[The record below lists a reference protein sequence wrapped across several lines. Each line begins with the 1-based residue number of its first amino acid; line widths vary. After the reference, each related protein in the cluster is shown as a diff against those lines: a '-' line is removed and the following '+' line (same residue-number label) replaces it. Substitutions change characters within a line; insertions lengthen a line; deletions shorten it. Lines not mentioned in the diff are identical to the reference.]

1 MIKDIL
7 VDTRPEQTRVA
18 IIEDGELAEL
28 YVDTPEQVKLL
39 GNIYRAKVER
49 VLPGMQCAFVDIGL
63 DKNAFLYADDIA
75 SANASNQ
82 DEAGKPAGPAKKIE
96 YLIRQGQEITVQVIK
111 EAIESKGP
119 RVTTH
124 ITLPGRNTVLS
135 PFTAGVGI
143 SKKINDQSERDRLRK
158 IAQEV
163 CPEGMGLIIRT
174 AAEGIETSE
183 LQQEISDLLKQ
194 WKTII
199 AKEAKGAVPRC
210 LYREP
215 DFLQRLARD
224 LLNTGVRR
232 FVVNNRDAYDKLLE
246 LLDEIS
252 PEMKIKVEHFSAD
265 YDLFE
270 YYHVESSIQKA
281 LARKVWLKCGG
292 YLVFDKTE
300 ALTVIDVN
308 TGKFTGKD
316 DQEQTI
322 LKTNIEAATA
332 IARQI
337 RLRDISGIILIDFID
352 MQENAHK
359 DQVLASLREAVK
371 QDGTKTVVLGM
382 TRLGLVEMTRKKVR
396 SNLQQTLTEPCPV
409 CGGTGRRIRSFNPPV
424 QVEPEEDRTEGH
436 E

>member
-7 VDTRPEQTRVA
+7 VDVKPDQTRVA
-18 IIEDGELAEL
+18 IMEDGELAEI
-28 YVDTPEQVKLL
+28 YVDTPEQKKLF

-63 DKNAFLYADDIA
+63 DKNAFLYVGDILTD
-75 SANASNQ
+75 STLKQNETGLPGQS
-82 DEAGKPAGPAKKIE
+82 EKIE
-96 YLIRQGQEITVQVIK
+96 YLVKQGQEITVQVIK

-135 PFTAGVGI
+135 PFTPGIGI
-143 SKKINDQSERDRLRK
+143 SKKITDRSERDRLK
-158 IAQEV
+158 GIAEEL

-174 AAEGIETSE
+174 AAEGIETRE
-183 LQQEISDLLKQ
+183 LQQEIRNLLKQ
-194 WKTII
+194 WEVIL
-199 AKEAKGAVPRC
+199 AKEVRGSVPRC
-210 LYREP
+210 LYQEP
-215 DFLQRLARD
+215 DFVQRLARD
-224 LLNTGVRR
+224 LLNAGVRR
-232 FVVNNRDAYDKLLE
+232 FVINDRTVYEKLLE
-246 LLDEIS
+246 LMDEIS
-252 PEMKIKVEHFSAD
+252 PEMKAKVEYFFAD

-292 YLVFDKTE
+292 YLVIDKTE

-308 TGKFTGKD
+308 TGKYTGKD
-316 DQEQTI
+316 DQEDTI

-352 MQENAHK
+352 MQEDTHRDRVLTALK
-359 DQVLASLREAVK
+359 DAVK
-371 QDGTKTVVLGM
+371 QDGTKTVVVGM

-409 CGGTGRRIRSFNPPV
+409 CGGTGRRIRSFHPPV
-424 QVEPEEDRTEGH
+424 QKEIEENSTDSH
-436 E
+436 D